1 MRPSPDH
8 SSDSPLPLSPG
19 LVLSL
24 AIPVCPGPVLLV
36 YPGMSGSSAPLLFP
50 LSSSAAL
57 LNIWPHSTS
66 QLLSASADKFFWYP
80 FRFPYCQNHLLDP
93 LHPTLGTGEIG
104 SFMVHGYQGETS
116 CVSLGEVCCLVRH
129 TMGKALEICIYYIP
143 NAAVGMFK
151 MMASPASHKLKALIL
166 VFRSPGHGDPGTGP
180 AWSQVRIGGGRAAWS
195 NTAPGRVQLLGQPL
209 SQSNPPA
216 RWKTGLIPTPHSP
229 AVPVGFSLRTRWLC
243 LRGGVPLCRVGA
255 GCAVMSAA
263 SLRVLRSHFRT
274 LFLSQPPVEGGLG
287 SANVSPQGG
296 DRFRGSPGVSRP
308 PQGVQSPGKRREG
321 SRGRWEQG
329 EGNPGRGQV
338 GPCLRWRKMFRVQ
351 SSMRPAAIP
360 GAGVPLRSGS

>member
-1 MRPSPDH
+1 MVQHCSWK
-8 SSDSPLPLSPG
+8 G
-19 LVLSL
+19 
-24 AIPVCPGPVLLV
+24 
-36 YPGMSGSSAPLLFP
+36 
-50 LSSSAAL
+50 AA
-57 LNIWPHSTS
+57 
-66 QLLSASADKFFWYP
+66 
-80 FRFPYCQNHLLDP
+80 
-93 LHPTLGTGEIG
+93 
-104 SFMVHGYQGETS
+104 
-116 CVSLGEVCCLVRH
+116 
-129 TMGKALEICIYYIP
+129 
-143 NAAVGMFK
+143 
-151 MMASPASHKLKALIL
+151 
-166 VFRSPGHGDPGTGP
+166 PGTASVPKQPPSSVEDRPHPHTPQPCSACGVQPSNEVALP
-180 AWSQVRIGGGRAAWS
+180 A
-195 NTAPGRVQLLGQPL
+195 
-209 SQSNPPA
+209 
-216 RWKTGLIPTPHSP
+216 
-229 AVPVGFSLRTRWLC
+229 
-243 LRGGVPLCRVGA
+243 GGVPLCRVGA

-263 SLRVLRSHFRT
+263 SLRVLRSHFRM